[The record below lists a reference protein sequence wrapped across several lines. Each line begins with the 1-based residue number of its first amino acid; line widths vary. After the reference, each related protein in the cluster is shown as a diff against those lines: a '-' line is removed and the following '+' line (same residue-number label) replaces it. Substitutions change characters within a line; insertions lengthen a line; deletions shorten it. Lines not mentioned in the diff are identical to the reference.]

1 MKHRILFLLTAILIS
16 LSGMAQENV
25 TGILLNEKGKP
36 VKKIKMRIKGRM
48 KMLSTSSKG
57 AFELGR
63 IKTGDTLLIY
73 PNRKLV
79 AYVPMLN
86 LPTYTI
92 HLGKNSLRYA
102 TNEKTI
108 TCMYQEIPGQTYNNN
123 IITYEKIQQ
132 LDANNLI
139 DLLHGNIAGLQINYS
154 DGQMKASIRGSSS
167 FALSTEPLF
176 IVSGTEYNSL
186 EEANNAVSVE
196 DIREIEVK
204 KDGSEYGMKGA
215 NGVILIRIK

>member
-57 AFELGR
+57 TFELGR

-102 TNEKTI
+102 TNEK
-108 TCMYQEIPGQTYNNN
+108 NNN
-123 IITYEKIQQ
+123 
-132 LDANNLI
+132 
-139 DLLHGNIAGLQINYS
+139 LH
-154 DGQMKASIRGSSS
+154 
-167 FALSTEPLF
+167 
-176 IVSGTEYNSL
+176 VSGNTRTNL
-186 EEANNAVSVE
+186 
-196 DIREIEVK
+196 
-204 KDGSEYGMKGA
+204 
-215 NGVILIRIK
+215 